1 MNQYGFYIKMKSA
14 TQAEKARVFLMRN
27 GIRSSAERVA
37 GKGGCS
43 FRLRVFSDRKGE
55 VCSLLSDI
63 GISCDLP

>member
-27 GIRSSAERVA
+27 GIRSETQRVT
-37 GKGGCS
+37 GKGGCA
-43 FRLRVFSDRKGE
+43 FMLHVFSDSKGE
-55 VCSLLSDI
+55 VCSLLSNT

>member
-1 MNQYGFYIKMKSA
+1 MNQNGFYIKMKSA

-27 GIRSSAERVA
+27 AIRSKTERIT

-43 FRLRVFSDRKGE
+43 FRLWVWGDRKGE